1 MIYDIFISYRRS
13 SYDTANLIATRLRSV
28 GYSVFFDM
36 ETLRSGKFNE
46 QLYEVIDNCKDFV
59 VVLPPNALDR
69 CVNEDDWVRLEIC
82 RAMAS
87 NKNIVPVM
95 LNGFTWPEPMPQ
107 GLEEL
112 KFYHALTASSIEYF
126 DLSMERLQT
135 RYLLS
140 KRKLPIVKALK
151 YASVFIA
158 TMLAITAIL
167 WTVFSVLSKDVCL
180 KYATHLIKDAACV
193 HVIAEQNSTLAKDWT
208 SFDNAL
214 NYEMRPERIASMQ
227 SDMESRIDLVE
238 KNIAQAW
245 QVDSVAMEISPYQSF
260 LLSIN
265 GINAAE
271 IAISPQLATLYYTE
285 YKDQLNILRNTIKD
299 PNSINRRYS
308 TALFDAF
315 NHSMNVY
322 YASILSE
329 LSSFPK
335 KSLAPYNEMSKQ
347 WIHFPI
353 QVYKIGEDQEYYEN
367 VINTEY
373 KLADE
378 VLSRFESMLEQQDA
392 ALDDIERKN
401 DELEKQIEDG
411 FSELQSQISS
421 AVAAKESAAVIDKVK
436 RDNEAELAVRREKA
450 ETKQIVLEASKA
462 ELEEL
467 DKQYIQVYESL
478 KKKCTLE
485 ESDDQWYKW
494 GKVCRWGNFLSML
507 VESRQNLKSQGI
519 YSTSSVTPEVAYAD
533 MNSLLAVYQTY
544 HPEARG
550 YVASAK
556 LFYRELSKGERAY
569 AGVIIFGFKDDAQH
583 PFLRSGDIVVKYDNK
598 SIKNLDEFKKAYKAN
613 PSGDVEYLRLQDGGF
628 VEHKTQIVE
637 TDIIGFLELTE

>member
-1 MIYDIFISYRRS
+1 MKYDIFISYRRS
-13 SYDTANLIATRLRSV
+13 SYDTANLIATRLRSA

-46 QLYEVIDNCKDFV
+46 QLYEVIDSCKDFV

-69 CVNEDDWVRLEIC
+69 CVNEDDWVRLEVC
-82 RAMAS
+82 RAMAG

-95 LNGFTWPEPMPQ
+95 LNGFTWPDPMPQ
-107 GLEEL
+107 GMEEL
-112 KFYHALTASSIEYF
+112 NLYHALTASSIEYF
-126 DLSMERLQT
+126 DLAMERLQT

-140 KRKLPIVKALK
+140 KRHLPVVKALK
-151 YASVFIA
+151 YAGVFVA
-158 TMLAITAIL
+158 TMLAVATIL
-167 WTVFSVLSKDVCL
+167 WGVFSVLSKDVCL
-180 KYATHLIKDAACV
+180 KYATLLARDAACV
-193 HVIAEQNSTLAKDWT
+193 HVIAEQNSMLVKDWA

-214 NYEMRPERIASMQ
+214 NYEMRPDRIASLQ
-227 SDMESRIDLVE
+227 RDMEAQIDLVE

-265 GINAAE
+265 GINATETAM
-271 IAISPQLATLYYTE
+271 SPQLATLYYTD
-285 YKDQLNILRNTIKD
+285 YKDQLNILRNAVREPD
-299 PNSINRRYS
+299 AINRRYS
-308 TALFDAF
+308 TALFEAF
-315 NHSMNVY
+315 SHSVNAY
-322 YASILSE
+322 YAAVLSE

-335 KSLAPYNEMSKQ
+335 GSLTSYNELSKQ

-353 QVYKIGEDQEYYEN
+353 QVYKIGEKQGYYEN
-367 VINTEY
+367 IINTEY
-373 KLADE
+373 ELADE
-378 VLSRFESMLEQQDA
+378 VLGRFESVLEQQDA

-401 DELEKQIEDG
+401 EELEKQIEEG
-411 FSELQSQISS
+411 FSELQSQINS
-421 AVAAKESAAVIDKVK
+421 AVAAKESAAVVDKVK
-436 RDNEAELAVRREKA
+436 RDNEAELAVRREKVEA
-450 ETKQIVLEASKA
+450 KQIALEASEA
-462 ELEEL
+462 ELTEL
-467 DKQYIQVYESL
+467 DKQYVQVYESL

-494 GKVCRWGNFLSML
+494 GKICRWGNFLSML
-507 VESRQNLKSQGI
+507 VESRQNLKSQGV

-533 MNSLLAVYQTY
+533 MNSLLTVYQTY
-544 HPEARG
+544 HPEARD

-569 AGVIIFGFKDDAQH
+569 VGVIIFGFKDDAQH

-598 SIKNLDEFKKAYKAN
+598 PIKNHDEFKKAYKAN
-613 PSGDVEYLRLQDGGF
+613 SSGDVEFLRLQDGEF
-628 VEHKTQIVE
+628 AEHKVQIAE